1 MRPAAYRGRADALI
15 GARLRE
21 AVRVDNDEG
30 IGNVPDN
37 RNVDYLGFVVHMKP
51 RDFLALN
58 PARSIDR
65 QVDSIDHLR
74 SHVAAGHPIASP
86 FLSPSWDE
94 ARGEWRV
101 IQHEGRG
108 RMLVAHEED
117 PEQEIPVHVF
127 PRGGMRAR
135 HLDRTHLFARIA
147 PDRRAGMEGV
157 GYRPRRVTHMGKT
170 LHRDEPA
177 RQPAV

>member
-1 MRPAAYRGRADALI
+1 MLNYRRADALI

-37 RNVDYLGFVVHMKP
+37 RNVDYLGFTVHMRP
-51 RDFLALN
+51 SEFLALN
-58 PARSIDR
+58 PARDGER
-65 QVDSIDHLR
+65 DGNLDHLR
-74 SHVAAGHPIASP
+74 AHVAAGHPIASP
-86 FLSPSWDE
+86 FLSPEWDD
-94 ARGEWRV
+94 ARGEWKV

-117 PEQEIPVHVF
+117 PDQEIPVHVF

-147 PDRRAGMEGV
+147 PDRRTGPFGV